1 MDIMRRMGDEI
12 HASRILSV
20 ISTIFCMAVA
30 CLFSA
35 ERGEAHTSSRHTNK
49 TVLKGKALDVGI
61 SPGGVVHIID
71 PKGKAWRWGSSF
83 GEEWSFL
90 GGNGFVRIDSDL
102 ANRPWVVDRKGGI
115 YFHNS
120 AYWEKRGQG
129 AVDIGVGPKGIV
141 LALLK
146 NGRIVGWNQAKK
158 RFERYLNA
166 KGRRI
171 DVDEK
176 GRPWI
181 VNHEGR
187 LAHYNGKA
195 WRIFKTKARDVSI
208 SPDGDVFVVRGNGT
222 SAHRLNSAIF
232 QDIPGFTQTVSV
244 SAGPKGHLWAI
255 RKDQSIL
262 SMSMFEEERGVKPPA
277 IAGGP
282 TRLTQEELLSNQRRR
297 RSSVDTSIITSN
309 APFEFV
315 LVSGVLAADIGIGAD
330 GSVFASD
337 TNGIFKRF
345 SDSDRVF
352 LTFPGQIN
360 AVAVDR
366 QGNPWGV
373 TPSGEV
379 FRHNGTDWVEVDGD
393 FGTARDIAINYRNA
407 VFITNID
414 QEVYR
419 FDEETSRFVLFPGLK
434 GARIAVD
441 PKGRPWTVDVDG
453 AVFRCNADKTCP
465 RTPTT
470 KALDIGI
477 GPDGSIF
484 ITSAVND
491 LLRYNRQ
498 EEKFEFLP
506 RVSTGVRVVEVG
518 PRGRPWVIDVDGR
531 VFASGFFKRDETDD
545 AKTARSTRTETSDVP
560 TIVFS
565 RNLNLPRYTDVKRR
579 IANAGTV
586 RASRDGQVMVTA
598 DDGAIW
604 RFNRKTKRYERKS
617 ITAPLVAQ
625 SAGPAVPVTAITP
638 DGRLVYLED
647 DGGVPNITHRIF
659 RQKKINRT
667 GVEEI
672 ASITLNAVNRDGR
685 IHVGPEGILY
695 FSVIENDLPPRTSRL
710 FRAENGRKTFEEINL
725 TAAGI
730 DPVANFLELSGGGF
744 VNLLHN
750 VFVNNSSGRST
761 IQILNDKKL
770 VEIFDTSRG
779 IDGFATNDKTLYA
792 CIDTIL
798 SRFNS
803 TTRKFSS
810 TNIKCLNIAVT
821 PEELIFYIKP

>member
-1 MDIMRRMGDEI
+1 MGDAI

-20 ISTIFCMAVA
+20 ISTVLILAAA
-30 CLFSA
+30 CLFA
-35 ERGEAHTSSRHTNK
+35 PRQGDAHTSSRHTSK
-49 TVLKGKALDVGI
+49 IVLKGKALDVGI

-102 ANRPWVVDRKGGI
+102 SKRPWAVDRKGGI

-146 NGRIVGWNQAKK
+146 NGRIVGWNPARK
-158 RFERYLNA
+158 RFERYLTA

-187 LAHYNGKA
+187 LAHHNGKA
-195 WRIFKTKARDVSI
+195 WRVFKTKARDVSVA
-208 SPDGDVFVVRGNGT
+208 PGGAVFVVRENGST
-222 SAHRLNSAIF
+222 SQHLASAIS
-232 QDIPGFTQTVSV
+232 QDVPGFTKVVSM
-244 SAGPKGHLWAI
+244 SAGPEGHLWAV
-255 RKDQSIL
+255 REDQSIL
-262 SMSMFEEERGVKPPA
+262 SMSMFEEERGVKPPT
-277 IAGGP
+277 IASGP
-282 TRLTQEELLSNQRRR
+282 TQEELLNNQRRR

-309 APFEFV
+309 APLEFV
-315 LVSGVLAADIGIGAD
+315 LVSGILATDVGIGAD

-360 AVAVDR
+360 TVAVDR

-414 QEVYR
+414 QEVFRYDVEEKR
-419 FDEETSRFVLFPGLK
+419 FILFPEVK
-434 GARIAVD
+434 GTRIAVD
-441 PKGRPWTVDVDG
+441 PKGRPWTVDLDG
-453 AVFRCNADKTCP
+453 GVFRCDVEMGCKK
-465 RTPTT
+465 TPTT

-484 ITSAVND
+484 ITSTAND

-545 AKTARSTRTETSDVP
+545 AKTARSTRTETSDIP

-565 RNLNLPRYTDVKRR
+565 RNLNLPRFTDVKRR

-586 RASRDGQVMVTA
+586 RSSRDGQVMVTA

-604 RFNRKTKRYERKS
+604 RFNRKTKRFEKKS

-625 SAGPAVPVTAITP
+625 SAGPAVPITAITP

-647 DGGVPNITHRIF
+647 DGGLPNITHRIF

-672 ASITLNAVNRDGR
+672 ASITQNAVNRDGR
-685 IHVGPEGILY
+685 IHVGPEGTLY
-695 FSVIENDLPPRTSRL
+695 LSLIENDLPPRTSRL

-730 DPVANFLELSGGGF
+730 DPVANFLDVSGGGF
-744 VNLLHN
+744 ENILHN
-750 VFVNNSSGRST
+750 VFFNN
-761 IQILNDKKL
+761 
-770 VEIFDTSRG
+770 DTSRSSIHLLKGKKLEEIFETSKTING
-779 IDGFATNDKTLYA
+779 ISSNLKTLYA

-798 SRFNS
+798 SRFNAS
-803 TTRKFSS
+803 NKSFSR
-810 TNIKCLNIAVT
+810 TNIRCENIAVT
-821 PEELIFYIKP
+821 PEELIFYITP